1 MHPTTGSS
9 DFIMVGGV
17 YTLEFLEKYPRS
29 SVYSNSRTT
38 ELNEFV
44 FSTYMCEPLG
54 KAVEDSKEQKVGGC
68 AFKKRRM

>member
-1 MHPTTGSS
+1 
-9 DFIMVGGV
+9 MV
-17 YTLEFLEKYPRS
+17 FLEKHPRS

-68 AFKKRRM
+68 AFKKHRM